1 MTAGEPDR
9 RAPQPPISG
18 RELRAL
24 TRTATE
30 AHGGGSVGE
39 VIGEVYTMVFSL
51 VVSIAVA
58 FGLVQALNTGLRP
71 TTTEANLDPG
81 WLALVVGLV
90 AVGAGI
96 SIAARFGPMGMA
108 GGQSAWWLP
117 TPADRRGLLRPR
129 LMAVAGIA
137 LVTGAVVGAAVGL
150 LGDADGAG
158 GLPWLAA
165 AVGGTLGSAAVLL
178 VARTQVRRRARG
190 RGQHPAVA
198 VGELLMLLGPLLAL
212 AVVLFAPPPPSART
226 TVELALVAAAFAVT
240 SVGLLLDVDRRLDAV
255 PGSDLRE
262 RGAVTAYAAGAA
274 QSLDTRELGRAL
286 SITAQPDAR
295 RRSGSFEWV
304 RGPVAAIVTGDAL
317 VTLRSRRQVI
327 GVLTSVLIPVVVA
340 LSGWASW
347 TMVVAVIA
355 AGYGGALATAEG
367 ARRAEMAPVLDRAF
381 PIEASSVRR
390 IRLIWPMTV
399 SALWT
404 AITVGTWAVLSDL
417 DPVAWVPL
425 ALVAGPAL
433 AAGAVRG
440 AYRQPTDWSKPLL
453 SNPMGPPIPPGL
465 FSTFSRGPDIV
476 LLCLI
481 PLILGMVAVA
491 SPVTL
496 FPWQLG
502 TTLLALAI
510 AARVPDPKGAFAQAM
525 KGSGR

>member
-1 MTAGEPDR
+1 MTDVEPDR
-9 RAPQPPISG
+9 PAPQPPISG

-39 VIGEVYTMVFSL
+39 VFGEVYTIVFSL

-90 AVGAGI
+90 AVGTGI
-96 SIAARFGPMGMA
+96 SLAGRFGPLGMA

-129 LMAVAGIA
+129 LLAVAGVA

-150 LGDADGAG
+150 LGGAEG
-158 GLPWLAA
+158 AEPWSAA
-165 AVGGTLGSAAVLL
+165 AVGGTLGTATVLL
-178 VARTQVRRRARG
+178 VARLQVRRRGRG
-190 RGQHPAVA
+190 RGPHPAVA
-198 VGELLMLLGPLLAL
+198 VGELLMLVGPLLAL
-212 AVVLFAPPPPSART
+212 AVVLLTPPPPTART
-226 TVELALVAAAFAVT
+226 SLELGLVAAAFAVT

-255 PGSDLRE
+255 SGSDLRE

-295 RRSGSFEWV
+295 RRSVSFDWV
-304 RGPVAAIVTGDAL
+304 RGPVSAIVTGDAL

-381 PIEASSVRR
+381 PIDASSIRR

-404 AITVGTWAVLSDL
+404 AITVGTWAVLSGL
-417 DPVAWVPL
+417 DPIAWVPL
-425 ALVAGPAL
+425 ALVAGPTL

-496 FPWQLG
+496 FPWQLC
-502 TTLLALAI
+502 TTLIALAI
-510 AARVPDPKGAFAQAM
+510 AAHVRDPKGAFAQAM
-525 KGSGR
+525 QGSGR